1 MSITQLSKQAQVQHI
16 FRELVG
22 RDPAVVVRASGVV
35 QLLGGELEP
44 SEGWTLAGAIEP
56 AVWLAAAPTT
66 DNRVTVR
73 VLNLGETA
81 AFQLPH
87 LELFASSVGGN
98 WINYPMGAAWAL
110 QNAGQQLV
118 GLDVV
123 LVSDLPQGVG
133 LGSSTAV
140 TLAFIHAW
148 EAVAGFELDPLSRA
162 HLAQKTEKEYV
173 GVQAGL
179 MTPFVCAASRA
190 NELLL
195 VNGRTFTHESLPLP
209 ANISLILVDSGERGQ
224 AAILRERARECAE
237 ATAVL
242 RQYLPHIKTLRD
254 VSPDELELLGHHL
267 PEPLR
272 RRASHVVSECAR
284 VKAAAT
290 ALQDGDLPAL
300 GRLLRQSHLSLRDSY
315 EASTPALDSLA
326 ATAWATPS
334 CIGARLG
341 GSGFLQVLVEDEA
354 VFKVLE
360 KLNEVFVGEYA
371 STEQSRS
378 GRTPPSLVTK
388 FTEGASSILVS
399 DML

>member
-1 MSITQLSKQAQVQHI
+1 MSTKQPPKQEQVQHI

-22 RDPAVVVRASGVV
+22 HDPSVLVRTPGVV
-35 QLLGGELEP
+35 QLLGGELEA
-44 SEGWTLAGAIEP
+44 SEGWALAGAIEP
-56 AVWLAAAPTT
+56 AIWLAAAPTT

-73 VLNLGETA
+73 ALNLGETA

-98 WINYPMGAAWAL
+98 WINYPLGAAWAL
-110 QNAGQQLV
+110 QKAGQALV

-123 LVSDLPQGVG
+123 LVSDLPHSVG

-140 TLAFIHAW
+140 TLAFIRAW
-148 EAVAGFELDPLSRA
+148 EAVAGFALDPLSRA

-173 GVQAGL
+173 GVQAEL
-179 MTPFVCAASRA
+179 MTPFVSAASRA

-195 VNGRTFTHESLPLP
+195 VDGRSYTHESLPLP

-224 AAILRERARECAE
+224 AVILRERARECVA

-242 RQYLPHIKTLRD
+242 QQHLPHIKTLRD
-254 VSPDELELLGHHL
+254 VTSDELELLGHHL

-272 RRASHVVSECAR
+272 RRATHVVGECAR
-284 VKAAAT
+284 VQASAS
-290 ALQDGDLPAL
+290 ALRDGNLAAL
-300 GRLLRQSHLSLRDSY
+300 GRLLRQSHLSLRDNY
-315 EASTPALDSLA
+315 EASAPALDLLA
-326 ATAWATPS
+326 ATAWAAPG
-334 CIGARLG
+334 CLGARLG
-341 GSGFLQVLVEDEA
+341 SGGFLQVLVEDEA
-354 VFKVLE
+354 TQQVVE

-388 FTEGASSILVS
+388 FTDGVGAASVS

>member
-1 MSITQLSKQAQVQHI
+1 MSTNQPSKQEQVQHI

-22 RDPAVVVRASGVV
+22 RDQSVIVRAPGVV
-35 QLLGGELEP
+35 QLLGGELEA
-44 SEGWTLAGAIEP
+44 SEGWALAGAIEP
-56 AVWLAAAPTT
+56 AAWLAAAATT

-73 VLNLGETA
+73 ALNLGETA

-110 QNAGQQLV
+110 QKTGQALV

-140 TLAFIHAW
+140 TLAFIRAW

-190 NELLL
+190 NELLF
-195 VNGRTFTHESLPLP
+195 VDGRSYTHESLPLP
-209 ANISLILVDSGERGQ
+209 ANLSLILVDSGERGQ
-224 AAILRERARECAE
+224 ATILRERARECVA

-242 RQYLPHIKTLRD
+242 QPHLPHIKTLRD
-254 VSPDELELLGHHL
+254 VTSDELELLGHHL

-272 RRASHVVSECAR
+272 RRAAHVVSECAR
-284 VKAAAT
+284 VQAAAT
-290 ALQDGDLPAL
+290 ALRDGDLPAL
-300 GRLLRQSHLSLRDSY
+300 GRLLRQSHLSLRDNY
-315 EASTPALDSLA
+315 EASAPALDLLA
-326 ATAWATPS
+326 ATAWAAPG
-334 CIGARLG
+334 CLGARLG
-341 GSGFLQVLVEDEA
+341 SGGFLQVLVADEA
-354 VFKVLE
+354 AAQVIEKV
-360 KLNEVFVGEYA
+360 NEVFVGEY
-371 STEQSRS
+371 

-388 FTEGASSILVS
+388 FTDGTSPVS
-399 DML
+399 GTA